1 MEKQILLE
9 LQRMRQIMGYD
20 RGNPNNVL
28 YEQDFEGGD
37 GSVEFSKEKDI
48 EEIRYP
54 EVILGPGTDNAKY
67 PIAIPT
73 PEGIKI
79 MGDRIT
85 GLPIVSQFKPT
96 TTAIDL
102 IPSSK
107 LKIETG
113 EIKNKD
119 GEVLTNQQY
128 YVGTDGKKYCLPR
141 KEWWELNTRFAIVYK
156 FTNPRNGKEFVM
168 RFGGKTTEG
177 KTSKQLQLECNTVD
191 NGWTFISDC
200 FYDKDT
206 GKCYDPSDTEQ
217 FDLRSDDDVFWD
229 DMGLWIEIGVGVAVA
244 FLIPPLAGAL
254 LPLFVGTRLAWLGT
268 LVYAAGEATWLRVI
282 LEIISEASLLSPYII
297 NQLGRGGDSAQ
308 NGYLTIVFCLI
319 PFLTELPA
327 VSKFIRFGAGTP
339 EASFRIQKKMTD
351 WGGINK
357 LQSEIARLTSVYGDK
372 STIAIENL
380 LSQITDDV
388 VEKEILYKGL
398 DLIRLAGDNPK
409 IIQAAF
415 AQYLTKHGN
424 AIEEGV
430 LRKAEDL
437 VDDSNLS
444 VEEMVIMD
452 MKKAMQKN
460 LNPISGKGLLPAFAR
475 GALVIGPI
483 ALSFNKG
490 WDVISD
496 LIRQKFPNDEETQ
509 KITGEN
515 ITKVLTT
522 DKYWL
527 ALAQLTKDLEDS
539 NDFLNKLALEVANK
553 SLLDPNFTSDTNKQI
568 EILTEQTKKLVP
580 EETKKRKGE
589 IAKKVVE
596 DTNNTT
602 LILIHF
608 TLATLLET
616 FASRDLIGSI
626 IVELGYSLPTW
637 EKEEYT
643 NYNEPWTFTL
653 NNKTGKVI
661 FIGNNKEKY
670 EIYVDNQKI
679 FPN

>member
-1 MEKQILLE
+1 
-9 LQRMRQIMGYD
+9 
-20 RGNPNNVL
+20 
-28 YEQDFEGGD
+28 
-37 GSVEFSKEKDI
+37 
-48 EEIRYP
+48 
-54 EVILGPGTDNAKY
+54 
-67 PIAIPT
+67 
-73 PEGIKI
+73 
-79 MGDRIT
+79 
-85 GLPIVSQFKPT
+85 
-96 TTAIDL
+96 
-102 IPSSK
+102 
-107 LKIETG
+107 
-113 EIKNKD
+113 
-119 GEVLTNQQY
+119 
-128 YVGTDGKKYCLPR
+128 
-141 KEWWELNTRFAIVYK
+141 
-156 FTNPRNGKEFVM
+156 
-168 RFGGKTTEG
+168 
-177 KTSKQLQLECNTVD
+177 
-191 NGWTFISDC
+191 
-200 FYDKDT
+200 
-206 GKCYDPSDTEQ
+206 
-217 FDLRSDDDVFWD
+217 
-229 DMGLWIEIGVGVAVA
+229 MGLWIEIGVGVAVA

-444 VEEMVIMD
+444 VEEMVIID

-580 EETKKRKGE
+580 EETKKREGE

-596 DTNNTT
+596 DANNRTGVLVNYSYTT
-602 LILIHF
+602 KYERLASRTLLRIIIEELGF
-608 TLATLLET
+608 TLSAWGQT
-616 FASRDLIGSI
+616 
-626 IVELGYSLPTW
+626 
-637 EKEEYT
+637 EYT
-643 NYNEPWTFTL
+643 NYNEPWFFTSGG
-653 NNKTGKVI
+653 KEGKVV

-679 FPN
+679 FPK

>member
-20 RGNPNNVL
+20 RSNPNNVL
-28 YEQDFEGGD
+28 YEQDLEGGD

-48 EEIRYP
+48 KEIRYP
-54 EVILGPGTDNAKY
+54 EVILGPGADGVEY
-67 PIAIPT
+67 PILIPI
-73 PEGIKI
+73 PNGVKI

-85 GLPIVSQFKPT
+85 GLPIVSQFTPKT
-96 TTAIDL
+96 TVIDL
-102 IPSSK
+102 IPLSK
-107 LKIETG
+107 LNTKTG
-113 EIKNKD
+113 EIKNKN

-141 KEWWELNTRFAIVYK
+141 KEWWELNTKFAIVYK

-168 RFGGKTTEG
+168 KFGMKITEG
-177 KTSKQLQLECNTVD
+177 KTSKQLQLECNTLD
-191 NGWTFISDC
+191 NGWTFNLNN
-200 FYDKDT
+200 FYEKGT
-206 GKCYDPSDTEQ
+206 QKPYDPSNTEQ

-229 DMGLWIEIGVGVAVA
+229 EMGLCIEIVVGVAVA

-268 LVYAAGEATWLRVI
+268 LVYAAGEATWLRII
-282 LEIISEASLLSPYII
+282 LEIITEASLLSPYII
-297 NQLGRGGDSAQ
+297 NQLDRGGESTQ

-327 VSKFIRFGAGTP
+327 ISKLIRFGAGTP

-357 LQSEIARLTSVYGDK
+357 LRSEIARLTSVYGDK

-398 DLIRLAGDNPK
+398 DLIRLAGKDSK

-415 AQYLTKHGN
+415 AQYLAKHGN

-430 LRKAEDL
+430 LRRAENL

-444 VEEMVIMD
+444 VEEMVIMK
-452 MKKAMQKN
+452 MKKVMQKN

-496 LIRQKFPNDEETQ
+496 LIKQNFSDPEVQGATA
-509 KITGEN
+509 EN
-515 ITKVLTT
+515 IKNTIKNSGYF
-522 DKYWL
+522 KAY
-527 ALAQLTKDLEDS
+527 AQLVKDLELP
-539 NDFLNKLALEVANK
+539 NNYLNELALSVVNK
-553 SLLDPNFTSDTNKQI
+553 SLLDPNFTSDINKQT

-580 EETKKRKGE
+580 EETKKQE
-589 IAKKVVE
+589 EEMAKKVVE
-596 DTNNTT
+596 DARNRTG
-602 LILIHF
+602 ILVNYNFI
-608 TLATLLET
+608 TKYKA
-616 FASRDLIGSI
+616 FASLDLLDSVIQN
-626 IVELGYSLPTW
+626 LGYSLPTW
-637 EKEEYT
+637 GKEEYT
-643 NYNEPWTFTL
+643 DYNEPWTFTL

-661 FIGNNKEKY
+661 FIGSNKEKY